1 MHSSNKRRGVSLVEL
16 LIAIGVLAVGLSG
29 VAASLYYGHAKSK
42 HGDDLARA
50 AQYSR
55 MLIEIATSR
64 NFVDTAVPIGDDG
77 LPTPESGV
85 NDSSTEPPRELVAAP
100 YTPKDFI
107 GYWSDSEADRDDTQR
122 ELLRYKRN
130 IRMERVGTEDTPE
143 ENLVRVHVTVYW
155 EKKKE
160 GGKNSVSTS
169 AIVHT
174 NNPIPD

>member
-1 MHSSNKRRGVSLVEL
+1 MFTSNRRRGVSLIEL

-29 VAASLYYGHAKSK
+29 VAASLYYGHAQSK

-50 AQYSR
+50 SQYSR

-64 NFVDTAVPIGDDG
+64 NFVDTAVPIGGDG
-77 LPTPESGV
+77 LPTEDSGV
-85 NDSSTEPPRELVAAP
+85 NDSDGEPPRELVAAP

-107 GYWSDSEADRDDTQR
+107 GYWNTSEADRDDTQR

-130 IRMERVGTEDTPE
+130 IRMERVGTKGTPE

-155 EKKKE
+155 EQKSE

-174 NNPIPD
+174 NNSLP